1 MKKSI
6 VLKKRFLLFIIFIS
20 LLTNIFGQD
29 KYWQQQVNF
38 KIEVSLNDVSHSLD
52 GRVKMDYYNNSPDT
66 LSFIWI
72 HIWPNAYKND
82 RTAFSD
88 QLLEN
93 GRTDFY
99 FSSEDK
105 KGYINRLDF
114 KVNDVTAQIID
125 HPIHQDIIKLILP
138 HPLAPKTSIKIET
151 PFYIKLPLNFSRGGH
166 VGKTYQITQWYP
178 KPAVYD
184 KLGWHPIPY
193 LDQGEFYSEFG
204 NYEVQITLPSNYV
217 VAATGNLF
225 STSTDPTSFINN
237 SSSKINPKLTLKY
250 KPFLQKKSVEIYT
263 TPSSQNNKT
272 VIYKQNNIHDFA
284 WFADKSFIVKTD
296 TMHLVS
302 GKVIKIAS
310 YFQPIQNNYWKN
322 SLKIIKQSILTR
334 SNYLGEYPY
343 ENMTA
348 VQAAL
353 GFTGGMEYPTI
364 TAISPVKSAV
374 ELESIL
380 EHEVGHNWNYG
391 ILATDERTHPW
402 MDEGINTFYDNRYY
416 SNASNIENKESK
428 NKLGFIER
436 KLPDRTAIFV
446 ADNLYS
452 RQKDQPIET
461 SSEKFSTVNYTTIPY
476 FKTGEWLKLLENKI
490 GKRLFDS
497 CMQTYYG
504 RWQFK
509 HPYPEDLKKIFVEIS
524 GQNLDYEFELI
535 NKKGILPDS
544 IIKKD
549 IKLAAFFNFNNTTKH
564 NYVFVSPAIGTN
576 IYDNLMLGVL
586 IHNYTLPSERFQFF
600 ISPLYATGSKQLN
613 GLGRL
618 SYNWYPQHNGQ
629 NIELSL
635 SGETFTNAS
644 FTDSINNKK
653 YLRFSKIV
661 PSIKYIFSKDPRSSL
676 TKFVQWKTFFIKE
689 QGLLFTRDTI
699 NLKDNITYPSESRYV
714 NQLRF
719 VIDNERALYPYKAE
733 FKAEQSSNF
742 LRFAF
747 TSNYYFNYAKGG
759 GLSLRFFAGKFL
771 YLGDNTFIK
780 QYQTDSYHLNMSG
793 PNGNEDY
800 TYSNYFTGRNEFTKF
815 SSQQIMNRDGFFK
828 VRTDLL
834 SNKIGKTD
842 DWLMATNFTTDVPKS
857 INILSILPINI
868 PLKFFVDIGTFAEAW
883 KKNAPTG
890 QFIYDAGLQ
899 LSFFKEVLQVY
910 IPLFYSKVYSDYFK
924 STITG
929 NRFFKNI
936 SFSIDIQN
944 FKLKQLIPQIAF

>member
-6 VLKKRFLLFIIFIS
+6 VLKKRFLLSIIFIF
-20 LLTNIFGQD
+20 LLTNIFCQN
-29 KYWQQQVNF
+29 KYWQQQVNY
-38 KIEVSLNDVSHSLD
+38 KIEVSLNDVSNTLD
-52 GRVKMDYYNNSPDT
+52 GYVKMDYFNNSPDT
-66 LSFIWI
+66 LNFIWI

-82 RTAFSD
+82 KTAFSD

-105 KGYINRLDF
+105 RGYINRLDF
-114 KVNDVTAQIID
+114 KVNSVTAQIED
-125 HPIHQDIIKLILP
+125 HPLHQDIIKLILP
-138 HPLAPKTSIKIET
+138 HPIFPNTNIKIET
-151 PFYIKLPLNFSRGGH
+151 PFHVKLPFNFSRSGH
-166 VGKTYQITQWYP
+166 VDQTYQITQWYP

-184 KLGWHPIPY
+184 KMGWHPIPY

-204 NYEVQITLPSNYV
+204 NYDVQITLPSNYV
-217 VAATGNLF
+217 VAATGKLIS
-225 STSTDPTSFINN
+225 STIEITSSLN
-237 SSSKINPKLTLKY
+237 KIKQKSALKL
-250 KPFLQKKSVEIYT
+250 KPFLQKKFTEVNII
-263 TPSSQNNKT
+263 PSSLNNKIVT
-272 VIYKQNNIHDFA
+272 YKQNNVHDFA

-296 TMHLVS
+296 TMQLVS
-302 GKVIKIAS
+302 GKVVKIAA
-310 YFQPIQNNYWKN
+310 YFQPIQSNYWKN
-322 SLKIIKQSILTR
+322 SLKIIKQSIVTR
-334 SNYLGEYPY
+334 SNYLGEYPF

-364 TAISPVKSAV
+364 TAISSVKSEV
-374 ELESIL
+374 ELEGLI

-391 ILATDERTHPW
+391 ILATDERSHPW
-402 MDEGINTFYDNRYY
+402 LDEGINTFYDNRYY
-416 SNASNIENKESK
+416 NTGNNIVIKETT
-428 NKLGFIER
+428 NKLGFI
-436 KLPDRTAIFV
+436 KSKMPDREDIFV

-452 RQKDQPIET
+452 MQKDQPIET
-461 SSEKFSTVNYTTIPY
+461 SSEKFSAANYNTIPY
-476 FKTGEWLKLLENKI
+476 LKTAEWLKILENKL
-490 GKRLFDS
+490 GKQLFDS
-497 CMQTYYG
+497 CMQTYYN

-509 HPYPEDLKKIFVEIS
+509 HPYPEDFKNIFVEIT
-524 GQNLDYEFELI
+524 GKNLNVEFELL
-535 NKKGILPDS
+535 NKKGNLPGS

-549 IKLAAFFNFNNTTKH
+549 IKLATFFNFNNTAKY
-564 NYVFVSPAIGTN
+564 NYIFVSPAIGTN
-576 IYDNLMLGVL
+576 VYDKLMLGII
-586 IHNYTLPSERFQFF
+586 IHNYTLPSKRFQFLV
-600 ISPLYATGSKQLN
+600 SPLYATGSKQLN

-618 SYNWYPQHNGQ
+618 SYNWYPQNNGQ

-635 SGETFTNAS
+635 SGETFSNST
-644 FTDSINNKK
+644 FTDSINNKRF
-653 YLRFSKIV
+653 LRFSKIV
-661 PSIKYIFSKDPRSSL
+661 PSIKYIFSKKDPRSSL

-842 DWLMATNFTTDVPKS
+842 DWLIATNFTTDIPKS
-857 INILSILPINI
+857 INILRILPVKI
-868 PLKFFVDIGTFAEAW
+868 PLKFFVDVGTYAEAW

-899 LSFFKEVLQVY
+899 LSFLKEVLQVY
-910 IPLFYSKVYSDYFK
+910 IPLFYSKVYSEYFK
-924 STITG
+924 STITE
-929 NRFFKNI
+929 NRFFRKI

-944 FKLKQLIPQIAF
+944 FKLKHLMPQIAF